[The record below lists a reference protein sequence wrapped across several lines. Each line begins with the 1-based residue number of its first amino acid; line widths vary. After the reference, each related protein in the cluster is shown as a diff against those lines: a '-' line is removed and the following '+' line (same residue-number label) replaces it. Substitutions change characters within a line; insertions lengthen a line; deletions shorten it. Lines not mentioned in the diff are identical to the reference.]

1 VDPRSL
7 TERLHDRRFVSLDNP
22 DGVAGRETV
31 FHYRVRDSIIVG
43 TYAGGPI
50 RAGHLIG
57 RATSDQ
63 TIELLYQCV
72 TADGA
77 LLAGRSQGTVSLDER
92 ALLHIRFEWAWLT
105 GDQHGG
111 RSHYVEVPAA
121 APSTRRRARARRP

>member
-1 VDPRSL
+1 VSTDRRSL

-31 FHYRVRDSIIVG
+31 FHYRVQGSTIVG

-57 RATSDQ
+57 RATSDEG
-63 TIELLYQCV
+63 IELLYQCL
-72 TADGA
+72 TTDDA
-77 LLAGRSQGTVSLDER
+77 LLAGRSRGTLSLDER
-92 ALLHIRFEWAWLT
+92 ALLHIHFEWAWLT

-111 RSHYVEVPAA
+111 P
-121 APSTRRRARARRP
+121 